1 MKTVGTKA
9 EVYRGEAKHT
19 AGGLKKQ
26 DLMKNKRGSV
36 VSKAQHMNGMR
47 MWKKNKDEMVGGL
60 VKKVACKKSG
70 GEELMKAVMSPRRS
84 PKMSPRKSPKKSPR
98 KSPKKS
104 PKYSLYKKK

>member
-26 DLMKNKRGSV
+26 DLMKNKRGTV
-36 VSKAQHMNGMR
+36 VSKAQHTNGMR

-60 VKKVACKKSG
+60 VQKVACKSKSG
-70 GEELMKAVMSPRRS
+70 GDKLVSAM
-84 PKMSPRKSPKKSPR
+84 MSPRKSK

>member
-26 DLMKNKRGSV
+26 DLMKNKRGTV

-60 VKKVACKKSG
+60 VQKVACKKSG
-70 GEELMKAVMSPRRS
+70 GDELMKAVMSPRKYG
-84 PKMSPRKSPKKSPR
+84 KMSPKKSPR

>member
-19 AGGLKKQ
+19 AGGLKKG
-26 DLMKNKRGSV
+26 DLMKNKRGTV

-60 VKKVACKKSG
+60 VKRVACKSKSG
-70 GEELMKAVMSPRRS
+70 ADALMKAT
-84 PKMSPRKSPKKSPR
+84 MSPRKSPKMSPRKSPR